1 MDVERTMEFLLEEH
15 ARFMSEM
22 AELKAVTAEHSKQ
35 IATLFRSTDMLSRNQ
50 AAFIESLRL
59 MAEQQQRAAQ
69 EWRQSQAEQNQEW
82 RQSEAEQNR
91 EWQQSEAEQ
100 NQAWRQAHAEQER
113 EWAQVRAEQAREW
126 EQAMAARAEEWRQAM
141 TEQDRRLG
149 ERLDQ
154 LARTMADFL
163 GRNGGQRT

>member
-59 MAEQQQRAAQ
+59 MAEQQQRAA
-69 EWRQSQAEQNQEW
+69 QEW